1 MTDKLLTLT
10 IPGANGTPQ
19 VVQAPEGIP
28 TGGLSGGGGKVL
40 GLGITL
46 LLVACIILALGFL
59 IYGALNFIM
68 SEGDKT
74 KVESARRTI
83 VYSIIGLLVAIF
95 SFFAVN
101 FVLQAI
107 DKDLSIFN
115 LTL

>member
-1 MTDKLLTLT
+1 MEKQFALT

-28 TGGLSGGGGKVL
+28 TGGLSGSGGNIL
-40 GLGITL
+40 GLGISL
-46 LLVACIILALGFL
+46 FLIACVILALGFL
-59 IYGALNFIM
+59 VYGGLNYIT

-83 VYSIIGLLVAIF
+83 VYSVIGLLIAF
-95 SFFAVN
+95 LSFFAVN
-101 FVLQAI
+101 VVLQTI